1 MIHCHIVSEVVH
13 EHDCCVCLIAY
24 ALFVHVHALY
34 SYSFSENAVSD
45 VDVLAPKSHPFVV
58 LLIPSFNFAILTL
71 ICSVLC
77 TCVVAFSVCEL
88 VAFSGSQHFANK
100 CFSLSV
106 SLSESV
112 SDALARLQSNKAT

>member
-34 SYSFSENAVSD
+34 SYSFSVNAVSD
-45 VDVLAPKSHPFVV
+45 VGVLAPKSHP
-58 LLIPSFNFAILTL
+58 SFNFAILNL